1 MKVEI
6 PQDLQEELKHVVE
19 SYYKKQK
26 KGKKTKYAK
35 KDKQDKKSRVLQ
47 AVSSASN
54 ERKGKTHKKPHANK
68 KTRKSDFSIEQRSYT
83 YTNINGKERKSS
95 KEIIGDRNRIK
106 ITTVDPNGK
115 KNVVTMPTPQK
126 LIPNSNPTVPLPL
139 PISLS
144 NRSSLSSPFKSFK
157 NDNMLLS
164 LKPMMPKQNLL
175 NPSYLR

>member
-1 MKVEI
+1 MKVQI

-26 KGKKTKYAK
+26 KGKKSKFAN
-35 KDKQDKKSRVLQ
+35 KDKKEKKSRVLQ
-47 AVSSASN
+47 AVSSAPTS
-54 ERKGKTHKKPHANK
+54 KKSKTHKKNMFK
-68 KTRKSDFSIEQRSYT
+68 KTRRADFAIEQRSYT
-83 YTNINGKERKSS
+83 YTNINGKEKKSS

-115 KNVVTMPTPQK
+115 KNVVTMPTPQN
-126 LIPNSNPTVPLPL
+126 LLPNNTPAILP
-139 PISLS
+139 PSPFP
-144 NRSSLSSPFKSFK
+144 NRNSFSSPFRSFK

-164 LKPMMPKQNLL
+164 LKPMMTKQSLL